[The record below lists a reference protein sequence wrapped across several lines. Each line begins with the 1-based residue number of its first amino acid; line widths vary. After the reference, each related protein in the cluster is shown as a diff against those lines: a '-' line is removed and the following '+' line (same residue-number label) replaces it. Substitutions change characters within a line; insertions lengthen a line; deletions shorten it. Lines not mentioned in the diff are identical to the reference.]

1 MVEHDDELRIYYCGK
16 INGHGLRHSKVTET
30 IVEGRNVNG
39 GIGLATPRRDGFVS
53 VNVGETGGEL
63 MTRLFKPGS

>member
-30 IVEGRNVNG
+30 IVEGRKVKGASDWRCCAGTDSCLRMG
-39 GIGLATPRRDGFVS
+39 GNRW
-53 VNVGETGGEL
+53 
-63 MTRLFKPGS
+63 GS

>member
-16 INGHGLRHSKVTET
+16 INGHSLRHSKMTET
-30 IVEGRNVNG
+30 IVEGRNVKG
-39 GIGLATPRRDGFVS
+39 GIGLATLRRDGFVS